1 MADEN
6 PHILIGALD
15 AVCRRWVDHPD
26 VIARAERKL
35 FQLDTARQLGVAVPR
50 TLMTNDPDAAN
61 DWAASCPLIVKPLSP
76 GFGLAPPTS
85 VVSEQDL
92 GLLTSNPSL
101 LQERVDA
108 TADIRL
114 VVIGGHVTAWSRP
127 RSHDVVDWRTVDPN
141 GNDFSLIESRFI
153 RDPAIALN
161 ASLGLTM
168 AVQDWLMTTDGSV
181 FLEANPQGAWLFLEE
196 ADDRIP
202 PVLADHLV
210 SEWVSTTVDGE
221 WPPPWKR
228 MLFDFYTKNAAPDD
242 DGTVAPTIVQP
253 SRRQAPLDDLA
264 LDVARRAN
272 DAARER
278 VSKAEEKGSRHLR
291 LSLTLVALAVGV
303 IAFSI
308 GLASDSALAVGPM
321 ALGAI
326 ALSFLTTSAF
336 QSAQVDR
343 VGFAEVPQVDDLGR
357 DPMSRQLKATLTE
370 ERGAALSNWTATHK
384 LTELMQAK
392 AWFTRGLVSLVIAAI
407 MSLLVALYAEAE
419 TPVEAPA
426 SRDHIH
432 VLE

>member
-1 MADEN
+1 MTPTRRPSTASSNSEGQNVAHFNLTDLREADIELRGSTLTLGTMDGTKNVGRTTTVWWRRAGGTPVADLDHEEAALVADEN

-35 FQLDTARQLGVAVPR
+35 FQLDTARRLGVAVPR

-108 TADIRL
+108 TADIQL

-181 FLEANPQGAWLFLEE
+181 FLEANPQGA
-196 ADDRIP
+196 
-202 PVLADHLV
+202 
-210 SEWVSTTVDGE
+210 
-221 WPPPWKR
+221 
-228 MLFDFYTKNAAPDD
+228 
-242 DGTVAPTIVQP
+242 
-253 SRRQAPLDDLA
+253 
-264 LDVARRAN
+264 
-272 DAARER
+272 
-278 VSKAEEKGSRHLR
+278 
-291 LSLTLVALAVGV
+291 
-303 IAFSI
+303 
-308 GLASDSALAVGPM
+308 
-321 ALGAI
+321 
-326 ALSFLTTSAF
+326 
-336 QSAQVDR
+336 
-343 VGFAEVPQVDDLGR
+343 
-357 DPMSRQLKATLTE
+357 
-370 ERGAALSNWTATHK
+370 
-384 LTELMQAK
+384 
-392 AWFTRGLVSLVIAAI
+392 
-407 MSLLVALYAEAE
+407 
-419 TPVEAPA
+419 
-426 SRDHIH
+426 
-432 VLE
+432 